1 MKAIRVHHPGS
12 PEVLQLEEIPIPPLQ
27 DSELLIENKA
37 SGINGKDLLFR
48 DGSYRTNF
56 PYTPGIEGAGI
67 VSKKGKKVTNFE
79 VGDRVAYCH
88 TGTGSYAEFTAVS
101 ASRAIRLPES
111 IDFSTGCAC
120 LVQGLAAHYLTHS
133 TFAIGEND
141 KILVH
146 AAAGGVGL
154 LIVQL
159 AKLKGA
165 KVIGT
170 VSTLEKAQIAHSV
183 GIDHTILYS
192 SEDFETETMKLTDGA
207 GVDVVYD
214 SVGAATFKKSLK
226 ILKSRGLLVAFGQS
240 SGFIPPFD
248 VNLLANSS
256 SDRGSFFLTRPT
268 TAHYL
273 KGQEFT
279 ERLLDIFEYIA
290 QKKLSVLIGQKYSLN
305 HSLEAHIA
313 LANRQTIGKSIIV
326 L

>member
-1 MKAIRVHHPGS
+1 
-12 PEVLQLEEIPIPPLQ
+12 
-27 DSELLIENKA
+27 
-37 SGINGKDLLFR
+37 
-48 DGSYRTNF
+48 
-56 PYTPGIEGAGI
+56 
-67 VSKKGKKVTNFE
+67 
-79 VGDRVAYCH
+79 
-88 TGTGSYAEFTAVS
+88 
-101 ASRAIRLPES
+101 
-111 IDFSTGCAC
+111 
-120 LVQGLAAHYLTHS
+120 
-133 TFAIGEND
+133 
-141 KILVH
+141 
-146 AAAGGVGL
+146 
-154 LIVQL
+154 
-159 AKLKGA
+159 
-165 KVIGT
+165 
-170 VSTLEKAQIAHSV
+170 
-183 GIDHTILYS
+183 
-192 SEDFETETMKLTDGA
+192 LTDGA

-214 SVGAATFKKSLK
+214 SVGAATFEKSLK